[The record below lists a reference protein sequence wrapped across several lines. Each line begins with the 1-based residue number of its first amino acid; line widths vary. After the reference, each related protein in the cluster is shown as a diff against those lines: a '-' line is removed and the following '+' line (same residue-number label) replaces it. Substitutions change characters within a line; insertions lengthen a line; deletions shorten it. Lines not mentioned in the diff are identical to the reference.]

1 MMRPSRPFD
10 PEARF
15 ERRRPAWN
23 PFDPNVLN
31 VVDPNSQLGRDLA
44 ISLQATA
51 EQEAGA
57 SGNTISLTDE
67 QIESI
72 TEKLP
77 RLTEADLER
86 LGHKD
91 GSCSI
96 CLNSFLACLA
106 EEEIAYAMDSP
117 AQPVED
123 RGVTHLAE
131 TCGHVFC
138 RKDLLS
144 WIRDRNSACPLCR
157 ARLFESSLDGATVTE
172 ARNRIIRAW
181 RVERQI
187 LNGDEMR
194 STDFGH

>member
-1 MMRPSRPFD
+1 MSKYMGSFNLRLPLPRPNRITVRKEGKGVFIIIYFHSF
-10 PEARF
+10 F
-15 ERRRPAWN
+15 
-23 PFDPNVLN
+23 LN
-31 VVDPNSQLGRDLA
+31 HFSFLCFR
-44 ISLQATA
+44 
-51 EQEAGA
+51 
-57 SGNTISLTDE
+57 

-91 GSCSI
+91 ASCSI

-138 RKDLLS
+138 RKELS
-144 WIRDRNSACPLCR
+144 AIVDAVYPSFTR
-157 ARLFESSLDGATVTE
+157 
-172 ARNRIIRAW
+172 
-181 RVERQI
+181 
-187 LNGDEMR
+187 
-194 STDFGH
+194 

>member
-1 MMRPSRPFD
+1 MALIYVCLCLALIGSPF
-10 PEARF
+10 ARKAKAF
-15 ERRRPAWN
+15 LLL
-23 PFDPNVLN
+23 FTFTFFFLN
-31 VVDPNSQLGRDLA
+31 HFSFLCFR
-44 ISLQATA
+44 
-51 EQEAGA
+51 
-57 SGNTISLTDE
+57 

-91 GSCSI
+91 ASCSI
-96 CLNSFLACLA
+96 CLNTFLACLA

-138 RKDLLS
+138 RKELSAICRCRIPQFQSLNPCANRAKISLLS
-144 WIRDRNSACPLCR
+144 WIRDRVNAEWCAPRIAYLLRPCRTPPVHSVARGFSSHRWIVRPLLR
-157 ARLFESSLDGATVTE
+157 RGIAS
-172 ARNRIIRAW
+172 
-181 RVERQI
+181 
-187 LNGDEMR
+187 
-194 STDFGH
+194 